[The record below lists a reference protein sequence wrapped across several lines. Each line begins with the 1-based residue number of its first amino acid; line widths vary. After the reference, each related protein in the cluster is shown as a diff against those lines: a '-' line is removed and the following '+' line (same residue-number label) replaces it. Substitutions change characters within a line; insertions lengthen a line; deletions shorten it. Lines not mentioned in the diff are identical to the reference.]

1 VEVAAAFFVATLS
14 PVLGF
19 IMLYTFRYTFVADHY
34 QYLAC
39 IGPIALV
46 SAGLV
51 KLTNSVGYGP
61 RFLSALGILI
71 FSVLGLLTWRQS
83 ASYRDSETL
92 WRTTIDRNPS
102 CWMAENNLASTLLE
116 GGDIDGAIAHLGKSL
131 RLKFDVL
138 ESHNSLTYALF
149 RKGDADAAIA
159 EAHVAL
165 NFDPDNAGTH
175 AVLGMALMTK
185 GLLDEA
191 IAQLS
196 KAVEILPNHSN
207 ANYNLAVAL
216 AEKGETVDAIAHYE
230 KAIEAQPDMFE
241 ALTNLAWI
249 FASSSDA
256 NIRNGPKA
264 VELAEEANRLTGDTS
279 PVVLRTLAAAY
290 ATNKSFD
297 KALETS
303 RRALQSAQEQR
314 NSELAE
320 TIRREM
326 SLYEVGLPYCPP

>member
-1 VEVAAAFFVATLS
+1 
-14 PVLGF
+14 
-19 IMLYTFRYTFVADHY
+19 
-34 QYLAC
+34 
-39 IGPIALV
+39 
-46 SAGLV
+46 
-51 KLTNSVGYGP
+51 
-61 RFLSALGILI
+61 
-71 FSVLGLLTWRQS
+71 
-83 ASYRDSETL
+83 
-92 WRTTIDRNPS
+92 
-102 CWMAENNLASTLLE
+102 MAESNLGSELLE
-116 GGDIDGAIAHLGKSL
+116 GGNIDGAIAHLEKSL
-131 RLKFDVL
+131 RLKFDVP
-138 ESHNSLTYALF
+138 EPHNNLTYALF

-165 NFDPDNAGTH
+165 NFDPNNAGTH

-196 KAVEILPNHSN
+196 KAVEILPNHSH
-207 ANYNLAVAL
+207 AHYNLAVAL

-230 KAIEAQPDMFE
+230 KAIEAQPDLFE

-264 VELAEEANRLTGDTS
+264 VELAEEAYRVTGNTS

-290 ATNKSFD
+290 ATNKRFD

-326 SLYEVGLPYCPP
+326 SLYKVGLPYRAP

>member
-1 VEVAAAFFVATLS
+1 AAFFLATLS

-46 SAGLV
+46 SAGLG
-51 KLTNSVGYGP
+51 KLTDSVKYGP
-61 RFLSALGILI
+61 RFLCALGILI
-71 FSVLGLLTWRQS
+71 LSTLGLLTWRQS
-83 ASYRDSETL
+83 ASYRDSETV
-92 WRTTIDRNPS
+92 WRTTIDRNS
-102 CWMAENNLASTLLE
+102 DCWMAETNLGSELSQR
-116 GGDIDGAIAHLGKSL
+116 GDIGGAIAQLEKSL
-131 RLKFDVL
+131 RLKFDVP

-165 NFDPDNAGTH
+165 NFDPNNADTH

-191 IAQLS
+191 SAHLS
-196 KAVEILPNHSN
+196 KAVEILPNYGH
-207 ANYNLAVAL
+207 AHYNLAVAL

-230 KAIEAQPDMFE
+230 KAIEAQPDLFE

-249 FASSSDA
+249 FASSSGA

-264 VELAEEANRLTGDTS
+264 V
-279 PVVLRTLAAAY
+279 
-290 ATNKSFD
+290 
-297 KALETS
+297 
-303 RRALQSAQEQR
+303 
-314 NSELAE
+314 
-320 TIRREM
+320 
-326 SLYEVGLPYCPP
+326 

>member
-1 VEVAAAFFVATLS
+1 
-14 PVLGF
+14 
-19 IMLYTFRYTFVADHY
+19 
-34 QYLAC
+34 
-39 IGPIALV
+39 
-46 SAGLV
+46 
-51 KLTNSVGYGP
+51 
-61 RFLSALGILI
+61 
-71 FSVLGLLTWRQS
+71 
-83 ASYRDSETL
+83 
-92 WRTTIDRNPS
+92 
-102 CWMAENNLASTLLE
+102 MAENNLAITLLE
-116 GGDIDGAIAHLGKSL
+116 GCDVDGAIAHLEKSL

-149 RKGDADAAIA
+149 RRGDADAAIA

-165 NFDPDNAGTH
+165 DCDPDNGGTH

-191 IAQLS
+191 IGQLS
-196 KAVEILPNHSN
+196 KAVEILPNHSQ

-216 AEKGETVDAIAHYE
+216 AEKGEIVDAIAHYE

>member
-1 VEVAAAFFVATLS
+1 
-14 PVLGF
+14 
-19 IMLYTFRYTFVADHY
+19 MLYTFRYTFVADHY
-34 QYLAC
+34 QYIAC

-61 RFLSALGILI
+61 RFLSALGILV
-71 FSVLGLLTWRQS
+71 FSALGLLTWRQS

-92 WRTTIDRNPS
+92 WRTTIARNPG
-102 CWMAENNLASTLLE
+102 CWMAENNLGSELME
-116 GGDIDGAIAHLGKSL
+116 GGDIDGAITHLERSL
-131 RLKFDVL
+131 RLKFDVP
-138 ESHNSLTYALF
+138 EAHNNRTYALL

-165 NFDPDNAGTH
+165 NFEPNNADTH

-196 KAVEILPNHSN
+196 KAVEIHQHSKAVEILPNFSQAH
-207 ANYNLAVAL
+207 YTLAVAL

-230 KAIEAQPDMFE
+230 KAIEAQPDLVE

-264 VELAEEANRLTGDTS
+264 VELAKKAYRVTGDTS

-290 ATNKSFD
+290 ASDRSFD

-303 RRALQSAQEQR
+303 RRALQSAQDQR

-326 SLYEVGLPYCPP
+326 SLYKIGLPYRAP